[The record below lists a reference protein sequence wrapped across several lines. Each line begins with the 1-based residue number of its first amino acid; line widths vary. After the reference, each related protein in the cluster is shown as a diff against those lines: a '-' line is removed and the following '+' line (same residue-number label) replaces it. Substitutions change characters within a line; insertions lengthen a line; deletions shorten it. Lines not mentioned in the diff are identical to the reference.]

1 MQQKFNSEISYW
13 LFVPIFCLF
22 SALITTAI
30 IDKAWPMLMIMVCVT
45 AFMVNLLART
55 CYVIENRKLT
65 IICGFLFKQEID
77 IENILKI
84 EKTNSPISSPA
95 LSVKH
100 RIEITFGKYDTVIIS
115 PERRAEF
122 IEALTLIN
130 KNISTNL

>member
-1 MQQKFNSEISYW
+1 MFI
-13 LFVPIFCLF
+13 
-22 SALITTAI
+22 ALITTAI
-30 IDKAWPMLMIMVCVT
+30 IDKAWPMLIIMLFVT
-45 AFMVNLLART
+45 GLIVNLLART

-77 IENILKI
+77 IENIRKI

-100 RIEITFGKYDTVIIS
+100 RIEITYGKYNSVIIS